1 MTTVYGY
8 PESKTTCLVDDVYDL
23 SQVEHRLQHLVCQHL
38 DHQPL
43 QWRVF
48 TIGWSL
54 IKILQLDWLFG
65 FNPSCRPG
73 NASSPD
79 CTQPSVNKHDYQSD
93 EDDRHHVTNNHYHNY
108 HEDGYD
114 QLLRLSRSPSDNN
127 HCIYPQV
134 AGMLHTAGNY
144 TFDSCQTIRSDPSY
158 SFGFVFTS
166 SSQFIFPS
174 WSANFPAVSF

>member
-1 MTTVYGY
+1 MGIQSRRPHVLSTMSMTS
-8 PESKTTCLVDDVYDL
+8 PRSNITCSIFFVNTSITSL
-23 SQVEHRLQHLVCQHL
+23 
-38 DHQPL
+38 
-43 QWRVF
+43 F

-54 IKILQLDWLFG
+54 IEILQLDWLFG

-93 EDDRHHVTNNHYHNY
+93 EDDHHHVKNSHYHSY

-114 QLLRLSRSPSDNN
+114 QLLRLSRSPSDND
-127 HCIYPQV
+127 HCIYHQV

-144 TFDSCQTIRSDPSY
+144 TFDSCQTIRSDQY
-158 SFGFVFTS
+158 WFWFFFTS
-166 SSQFIFPS
+166 ASQLMFS
-174 WSANFPAVSF
+174 SANFPAVSF